1 MIRTNLMILLL
12 TGTLTPAVTIAADAF
27 PGIEKIMTPEEQK
40 DAGLHKL
47 TPAEL
52 KALNDWLRTYSA
64 GTTQAAKVETRAEVV
79 REVHEQETAAKQAER
94 IVSQVQGEFTGWNG
108 KTIFHLKNGQ
118 VWQQRSSGQLYHKA
132 QEPKVEITRN
142 LLGYYVMHVVG
153 TSYSVGVK
161 RIN

>member
-94 IVSQVQGEFTGWNG
+94 IVKIGRASCRERV
-108 KTIFHLKNGQ
+108 
-118 VWQQRSSGQLYHKA
+118 
-132 QEPKVEITRN
+132 
-142 LLGYYVMHVVG
+142 
-153 TSYSVGVK
+153 
-161 RIN
+161 